1 MLSYISLLELFIL
14 LSYLVRMAWAEWSSN
29 SSRLLLYSWLSNTY
43 YLADTHFF
51 PFLFFSPCTL
61 CLSAVFW
68 LFVIGILKLVW
79 VTLNQQFY
87 HFGLH
92 LTCFRKAMLFFLL
105 IMEINIL
112 KKGLIFPSPPCSF
125 SSSLSSLYLSLALF
139 LFFSKKNSPYEKLDL
154 LWEYLMSLES
164 VLVDWLQLVCV
175 ILM

>member
-112 KKGLIFPSPPCSF
+112 KKGINFSF
-125 SSSLSSLYLSLALF
+125 SSLFFFFFSILSISLSRTLF
-139 LFFSKKNSPYEKLDL
+139 IFFKKKFS
-154 LWEYLMSLES
+154 
-164 VLVDWLQLVCV
+164 
-175 ILM
+175 I

>member
-1 MLSYISLLELFIL
+1 MG
-14 LSYLVRMAWAEWSSN
+14 
-29 SSRLLLYSWLSNTY
+29 WLSGPVIRVDFCCT
-43 YLADTHFF
+43 LGFQIHTILQIHIFF
-51 PFLFFSPCTL
+51 LSFFFSPCTL

-112 KKGLIFPSPPCSF
+112 KKGINFSF
-125 SSSLSSLYLSLALF
+125 SSLFFFFFSILSISLSRTLF
-139 LFFSKKNSPYEKLDL
+139 IFFKKKFS
-154 LWEYLMSLES
+154 
-164 VLVDWLQLVCV
+164 
-175 ILM
+175 I